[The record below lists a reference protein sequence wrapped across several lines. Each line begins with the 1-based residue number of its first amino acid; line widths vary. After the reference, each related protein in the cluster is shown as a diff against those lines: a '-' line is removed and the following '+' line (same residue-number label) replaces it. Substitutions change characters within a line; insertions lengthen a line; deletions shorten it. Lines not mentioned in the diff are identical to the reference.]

1 MVGSGGAQRGI
12 KGQIGDFVF
21 GGDAGADVVAPFA
34 FGFGLGAAA
43 GLLAGEAVELGIQ
56 AAGGEFLLGLDF
68 LAAFPPMA
76 VLG

>member
-1 MVGSGGAQRGI
+1 M
-12 KGQIGDFVF
+12 
-21 GGDAGADVVAPFA
+21 APLA

-43 GLLAGEAVELGIQ
+43 GLFAGQAVELRIQ
-56 AAGGEFLLGLDF
+56 AAGGEFLFGLDF